1 MTDKIVETK
10 RIGKWG
16 NGLGV
21 LLPKS
26 VIQKLNLSAGDKII
40 LAMENGVITLKK
52 ESDLLQIPRYNLED
66 LLKEYDDYQEDR
78 DQTSKDWL
86 DMKPVGR
93 EVL

>member
-26 VIQKLNLSAGDKII
+26 VIQKLDLSAGDKII

-86 DMKPVGR
+86 DMKPVGQ